1 MKEKDLLEQLKQMR
15 DSTQEAIKWLDMPP
29 SYGRNLEALEDAIR
43 MVKEYRRSS
52 AKIRQL
58 KRSLQARDDRF
69 IRRRMF
75 LSGKE
80 GA

>member
-15 DSTQEAIKWLDMPP
+15 DSMQEAIKWLDMPP
-29 SYGRNLEALEDAIR
+29 SYGKIWRLWRLQFR
-43 MVKEYRRSS
+43 WSRSVGNRVPKYVS
-52 AKIRQL
+52 WSGAFGQG
-58 KRSLQARDDRF
+58 

-75 LSGKE
+75 LSEKE

>member
-1 MKEKDLLEQLKQMR
+1 MR

-29 SYGRNLEALEDAIR
+29 SYGRNLEALEDAIQ
-43 MVKEYRRSS
+43 MVKEHRKSS

-58 KRSLQARDDRF
+58 KRSLRARDDRF

>member
-1 MKEKDLLEQLKQMR
+1 MTKKELLNQLKQMR

-29 SYGRNLEALEDAIR
+29 SYGRNLEALEDAIQ
-43 MVKEYRRSS
+43 MVKEHRKSS

-58 KRSLQARDDRF
+58 KRSLRARDDRF
-69 IRRRMF
+69 IRRMTF
-75 LSGKE
+75 LFGKE

>member
-29 SYGRNLEALEDAIR
+29 SYGRNLEALEDAIQ
-43 MVKEYRRSS
+43 MVKEHRRSS

-58 KRSLQARDDRF
+58 KRILRTRNDRF
-69 IRRRMF
+69 IRRMTF
-75 LSGKE
+75 LPRKE